1 MTDKTYPELILQ
13 AMDSSA
19 RTTGEICDRVR
30 QKKGA
35 AFNGDSCRKALSTM
49 GKKGLLENLAR
60 GVWVISD
67 EDRPEEEVEDLSESD
82 EDRPKEE
89 VEDLSEF
96 PEGAKKR
103 ITVNRYER
111 DRRNRKAAIAFH
123 GTACLACNVRMAE
136 RYGEIADDFIH
147 IHHTKSLSTGDEY
160 TPDVKTDLI
169 PLCPN
174 CHAVV
179 HLVNPPMTLEE
190 LRLRLAEVAKM
201 GSHTL

>member
-1 MTDKTYPELILQ
+1 MGTRAGRRSLQ
-13 AMDSSA
+13 WA
-19 RTTGEICDRVR
+19 
-30 QKKGA
+30 
-35 AFNGDSCRKALSTM
+35 RKAYWKIYHGGYGQSATKIAR
-49 GKKGLLENLAR
+49 KKK
-60 GVWVISD
+60 WI
-67 EDRPEEEVEDLSESD
+67 SESD
-82 EDRPKEE
+82 EDRSKEE

-96 PEGAKKR
+96 PEGAKTR

-123 GTACLACNVRMAE
+123 GIACLACNVRMAE

-190 LRLRLAEVAKM
+190 LRRRLAEV
-201 GSHTL
+201 G